1 MLLTLRQIAIAVLSV
16 LALVATTTMPAEAT
30 ETEVTAQVIQAD
42 VAAVRAPAGSSASQA
57 EQAIDKVLRDNP
69 RLQRVAGQPA
79 VIGETNQGE
88 LTVARATPPIPA
100 ADREDLESGEDLDV
114 RVTVVAK
121 EVPKGD
127 QLPTGRHE
135 SVNSSNDTTT
145 VVESLE
151 SGFRILSVLEN
162 EESSK
167 QFSYEVYRGDRQLS
181 FLTTEAG
188 EIHVGT
194 GDSREYSSFGAVEA
208 PWAFDANGS
217 VVKTTYEI
225 SADGKTLTQ
234 YVSPDADVTYPIVAD
249 PAWTFWAGQ
258 IDCSWGSC
266 TFYLER
272 VKTYSLRNQLN
283 SLNVTMGLAV
293 LTGTFCTWVAAAFTL
308 AAFVVLN
315 ICRAAMAG
323 LYWTIR
329 SHLGV
334 TGDYRCLT
342 FKKYHALPAVTIGH
356 VNSSNSH
363 CFYNA

>member
-1 MLLTLRQIAIAVLSV
+1 MLLTLRHTAIAVLSV

-30 ETEVTAQVIQAD
+30 ETEVTAQVTQTE
-42 VAAVRAPAGSSASQA
+42 VATVPAPAGSSASQA

-69 RLQRVAGQPA
+69 KLQRVAGQPA

-88 LTVARATPPIPA
+88 LTVALA
-100 ADREDLESGEDLDV
+100 AQAVPVSDREDLEGGEDLDA

-121 EVPKGD
+121 GVPKGD

-162 EESSK
+162 EKSSK

-194 GDSREYSSFGAVEA
+194 GDSREYSSFGVVEA
-208 PWAFDANGS
+208 PWAFDASGS
-217 VVKTTYEI
+217 AVKTTYEI

-234 YVSPDADVTYPIVAD
+234 YVSPDAEAAYPIVAD
-249 PAWTFWAGQ
+249 PAWTFWAGE
-258 IDCSWGSC
+258 IHCSWGSC

-272 VKTYSLRNQLN
+272 AKTYWLRDQVN
-283 SLNVTMGLAV
+283 SVGVAAGVAV
-293 LTGTFCTWVAAAFTL
+293 LTASFCGWVAAAFTVAGYAVRL
-308 AAFVVLN
+308 
-315 ICRAAMAG
+315 ICVGAMAG
-323 LYWTIR
+323 LYQSIKN
-329 SHLGV
+329 HLNG
-334 TGDYRCLT
+334 TYRCLT
-342 FKKYHALPAVTIGH
+342 FKKYHVLPAVTIGH
-356 VNSSNSH
+356 VSGSNSR
-363 CFYNA
+363 CYYNV